1 MEIGASSACF
11 YPLETEKSFLNIA
24 ELGIRHSEI
33 FFNAPSELEISFL
46 RELERIKNAYDIDV
60 VSLHPYRS
68 FAEGYDIFSSYKR
81 RYEDSIE
88 KHKKYF
94 HAAATLGAKYIVLH
108 GSKYKTDITQ
118 EEYADRL
125 GELGE
130 IAKKFSCNVAH
141 ENVVDFVGQTPE
153 FMAYLKSQLGED
165 FKMVLDVKQARRSGC
180 DPLDYIKTVGNSIVH
195 VHLSDYDTT
204 RDCIPPSDEG
214 FFDFRRLFTELHKIG
229 YNGKYIIE
237 LYSNGF
243 QKKEEIVKSARYLE
257 DILQQVHMGR

>member
-11 YPLETEKSFLNIA
+11 YPLETERSFLNIA

-33 FFNAPSELEISFL
+33 FFNAPSELEISFI
-46 RELERIKNAYDIDV
+46 RELDKIKCAYNMDV

-68 FAEGYDIFSSYKR
+68 FSEGYDIFSSYKR
-81 RYEDSIE
+81 RYEDAIE
-88 KHKKYF
+88 KHKRYF
-94 HAAATLGAKYIVLH
+94 HAAGMLGAKYIVLH
-108 GSKYKTDITQ
+108 GAKKWNDISQ
-118 EEYADRL
+118 AEYAERF

-130 IAKKFSCNVAH
+130 IAKTYSCNIAH
-141 ENVVDFVGQTPE
+141 ENVVDFVGQTTE
-153 FMAYLKSQLGED
+153 FMAYMKSQLGDD

-180 DPLDYIKTVGNSIVH
+180 DPIDYIKTVGSSIVH
-195 VHLSDYDTT
+195 VHVSDYDTT
-204 RDCIPPSDEG
+204 RDCIPPGEDG

-243 QKKEEIVKSARYLE
+243 QEKDEIINSARYLE

>member
-33 FFNAPSELEISFL
+33 FFNAPSELGISFL

-88 KHKKYF
+88 KHKRYF

-108 GSKYKTDITQ
+108 GSKYKADITQ
-118 EEYADRL
+118 EEYANRF

-153 FMAYLKSQLGED
+153 FMAYMKSQLGDD
-165 FKMVLDVKQARRSGC
+165 FRMVLDVKQARRSGC
-180 DPLDYIKTVGNSIVH
+180 DPLDYIKTVGDSIVH

-214 FFDFRRLFTELHKIG
+214 FFDFKRLFTELHKIG

-243 QKKEEIVKSARYLE
+243 QQKEEIVKSARYLE